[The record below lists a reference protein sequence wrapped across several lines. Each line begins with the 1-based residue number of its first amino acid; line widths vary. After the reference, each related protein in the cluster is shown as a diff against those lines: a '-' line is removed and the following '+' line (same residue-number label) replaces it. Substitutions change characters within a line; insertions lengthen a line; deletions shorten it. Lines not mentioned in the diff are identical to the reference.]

1 MVAVAARTLLPVV
14 VPAKDSRSLVRRIG
28 EALDPMLASL
38 GVPADDVIAERDAMQ
53 HWVLGKTA
61 SRSILGSLNDFALQL
76 QIGLTHFPDR
86 TFLEHSLWLAEA
98 PMGAIEYGSPDRAT
112 VAAFATDRA
121 LRAASRQ

>member
-1 MVAVAARTLLPVV
+1 
-14 VPAKDSRSLVRRIG
+14 
-28 EALDPMLASL
+28 MLASL